1 MSRGSYFELLKKNR
15 VASVEDLTKMRDKLI
30 VMSKDDETRRSD
42 SVWMVSLEDR
52 SWSQLADKYTETVYD
67 SILHLEFNSM
77 FSSLRE
83 HCEEHLGLDAY
94 GNDRWKIDRN
104 TATEMIKAIDY
115 ILHGKFDPEIERIVG
130 KTYVEIF
137 GDLDRKYSLWKYR
150 QDFPEDSDYTGSDIE
165 DMRESLFDIRTIL
178 NAYLIATDDTWEE
191 KNSEEYVLTYVIWG

>member
-1 MSRGSYFELLKKNR
+1 MSRGSYLELLKMNR
-15 VASVEDLTKMRDKLI
+15 TASVEDLTKMRDRLI
-30 VMSKDDETRRSD
+30 SMSKDDEIKRSD
-42 SVWMVSLEDR
+42 SVWMVPLEDR
-52 SWSQLADKYTETVYD
+52 SWGQLADKYTGTVYD

-83 HCEEHLGLDAY
+83 HCEESLGMSAY

-104 TATEMIKAIDY
+104 TAIEMIKAIDY
-115 ILHGKFDPEIERIVG
+115 ILYGKFDPEIERIVG

-150 QDFPEDSDYTGSDIE
+150 QDFPNDQEYTGSDIE
-165 DMRESLFDIRTIL
+165 DRKDSLIDIRTIL

-191 KNSEEYVLTYVIWG
+191 KNSGEYVLTYVIWG